1 MYTYVLLSAFCSRV
15 YTRMHTFS
23 HYTSSVL
30 VVLLLDEGPR
40 DTRLELFVEIE
51 LDVIDG
57 AQGCA
62 RSDYPPYARALH

>member
-1 MYTYVLLSAFCSRV
+1 M
-15 YTRMHTFS
+15 
-23 HYTSSVL
+23 
-30 VVLLLDEGPR
+30 VLLLDEGPR

-57 AQGCA
+57 AQWCA

>member
-1 MYTYVLLSAFCSRV
+1 
-15 YTRMHTFS
+15 MHTFS

-40 DTRLELFVEIE
+40 DNRLELFVEIE

-57 AQGCA
+57 AQGGA
-62 RSDYPPYARALH
+62 RSDYPPYAPALH